1 MLYKDELL
9 FIVKNWTRAQVDNYI
24 QQLEA
29 RVMVEKELISELKQT
44 RKKMKKKEPVDTGN
58 RGAN

>member
-1 MLYKDELL
+1 MYKDELL
-9 FIVKNWTRAQVDNYI
+9 FIVKNWTRDQLETYI

-29 RVMVEKELISELKQT
+29 RVIVEKELISELKSVR
-44 RKKMKKKEPVDTGN
+44 RKVTKRKPLDTGN